1 MGWLQRCNGESVSDM
16 SVPYHIELYNNGGVR
31 LYINF
36 SNIKNGVADESL
48 TFHIYAVNQHG
59 TPIFT
64 QQLGI
69 AELRILYQHLEA
81 ISVIKE
87 GVKRSSKFIET
98 TDEINLIIEQLKES
112 DLRTILT
119 LLEKFESNDKIKGL
133 LSSLSELEIENLYGA
148 YHHKVMSIEV
158 ANLQKLIDMETN
170 ASITDEITNHSELQ
184 KYIAKQPEKI
194 FQNWIENNLWIFG
207 IDYIRKHEERK
218 IALFSEGDLLMETVD
233 GFLDLIELKRPK
245 HELLRFDNSHNCHY
259 PHPDLSIV
267 IGQSLFYLQK
277 LSEYKLVIQ
286 NEYKVRILMPRIK
299 IIVGRN
305 NGFSDEQKDCIRM
318 LNSNLNSIQI
328 ITYDDL
334 VTFGTL
340 LLNANTASYTY
351 S

>member
-1 MGWLQRCNGESVSDM
+1 M
-16 SVPYHIELYNNGGVR
+16 SVPYHIELFNNGTVR
-31 LYINF
+31 LFINF
-36 SNIKNGVADESL
+36 SNIKGDVADENIS
-48 TFHIYAVNQHG
+48 FHIYAINQHG

-69 AELRILYQHLEA
+69 VELRILHKHLDA

-87 GVKRSSKFIET
+87 GAKKSSKFIET

-112 DLRTILT
+112 DLQTILQ
-119 LLEKFESNDKIKGL
+119 LLEKFESSEKIKGL
-133 LSSLSELEIENLYGA
+133 LSSLNELEIENLHGA
-148 YHHKVMSIEV
+148 YHHKLMTSEI
-158 ANLQKLIDMETN
+158 ANLQKLIELEVSSN
-170 ASITDEITNHSELQ
+170 IIEEIKNHPELL
-184 KYIAKQPEKI
+184 KYSAGQPEKI
-194 FQNWIENNLWIFG
+194 FQNWIESNLWVFG
-207 IDYIRKHEERK
+207 IDYIRKHDERK

-245 HELLRFDNSHNCHY
+245 HELLKFDNSHKCHY

-277 LSEYKLVIQ
+277 LSEYKLIIQ
-286 NEYKVRILMPRIK
+286 EEYKLKIVMPRIK

-305 NGFSDEQKDCIRM
+305 NGFIEEQKACLRM
-318 LNSNLNSIQI
+318 LNTNLNAIQI

-334 VTFGTL
+334 ITFGKL
-340 LLNANTASYTY
+340 LLKANEEAHAY